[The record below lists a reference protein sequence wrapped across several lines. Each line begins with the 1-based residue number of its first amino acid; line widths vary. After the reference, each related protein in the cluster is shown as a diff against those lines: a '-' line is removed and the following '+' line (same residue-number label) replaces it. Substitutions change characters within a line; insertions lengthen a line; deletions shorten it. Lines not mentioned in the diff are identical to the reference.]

1 MGTARRRKHPL
12 RIDATEQG
20 EIMTVQF
27 TAGNLF
33 GVLSGIAFAASSLF
47 LLGFVF
53 ELAGPDEGSTT
64 SLAFKLVTVAFW
76 ILSTWVFAFTATAR
90 YVVQRDGSDLV
101 ILRTILG
108 LSRRFD
114 IPAAEQRS
122 WLRGSMLT
130 TLAYYQMGLAKSVDM
145 NAWLERQMSMAATGG
160 ESIDL

>member
-1 MGTARRRKHPL
+1 MGTARRRRRSL

-47 LLGFVF
+47 LLGVVF
-53 ELAGPDEGSTT
+53 ELASPVEGSTT
-64 SLAFKLVTVAFW
+64 SLTFKLATVAFW
-76 ILSTWVFAFTATAR
+76 ILFTWVFAFTSTAR

-108 LSRRFD
+108 MSRRFV

-130 TLAYYQMGLAKSVDM
+130 TWAYYQMGLAKSVDM
-145 NAWLERQMSMAATGG
+145 NAWLERQLSMAATGG
-160 ESIDL
+160 GSH